1 MLSTW
6 CNMSQACLNRTKRL
20 VALALTHGHSSI
32 CQEPVRRRRGRRQAE
47 PEDSSDVYY
56 AKFEGKLKVIKSAAG
71 LCARTPHSLPLANVL
86 CTCVMQMCYLPFLFH
101 LQFVFYFICN
111 FFSIHLLFHFI
122 CNLCFISLAI
132 YFFISFA
139 ICFLFH
145 VQFTFLFHLRCVF
158 HFICNLLFY
167 FICNLFFI
175 FCNMFFISFAICFSF
190 ASGMPCGICL
200 IYFCGGSCQTLR
212 KWVRVATHVSLIS
225 SIVWHI
231 IYDKHTHTHTR
242 THTRTSLS
250 LYIYMYM
257 YICIYIY
264 IVKEFACT
272 SCIDVLMF

>member
-111 FFSIHLLFHFI
+111 FVFNSFAFLFHLQLVFHFIGDLPFHFI
-122 CNLCFISLAI
+122 CNLFFISCAIYLFYFICDVCFILFAI

-139 ICFLFH
+139 ICFSF
-145 VQFTFLFHLRCVF
+145 
-158 HFICNLLFY
+158 
-167 FICNLFFI
+167 
-175 FCNMFFISFAICFSF
+175 FAICFSF
-190 ASGMPCGICL
+190 HLQFVFHLLAGCRAA
-200 IYFCGGSCQTLR
+200 F
-212 KWVRVATHVSLIS
+212 V
-225 SIVWHI
+225 
-231 IYDKHTHTHTR
+231 
-242 THTRTSLS
+242 
-250 LYIYMYM
+250 
-257 YICIYIY
+257 
-264 IVKEFACT
+264 
-272 SCIDVLMF
+272 